1 MKNLKLLMLF
11 VLCLFIGGC
20 GVDSAGGDLKQV
32 EARDYSPQTEQILV
46 DTTGDMFIKG
56 FNAKGQGT
64 SSILIKDTTWQKKVN
79 VPKIVYFI
87 RMTPEQ
93 VGKYS
98 KEVGYWTK
106 DFMLAC
112 AMLLLITVFTYF
124 ALKGDWFKSW
134 GKGGA
139 IGATYL
145 VALSIT
151 VRTYQKVPSELAGNN
166 LKQLSRTEYN
176 ERVKTDPNFDA
187 FWQEKWDRN
196 ELSTITNKKAL
207 WK

>member
-1 MKNLKLLMLF
+1 MKNLKLLMVLT
-11 VLCLFIGGC
+11 LCLFIGAC

-46 DTTGDMFIKG
+46 DTTGDFSIKG

-64 SSILIKDTTWQKKVN
+64 YLTVKDTTWQKVVN
-79 VPKIVYFI
+79 VPKVVYFI

-98 KEVGYWTK
+98 KEVNYWTT
-106 DFMLAC
+106 DFLLGC
-112 AMLLLITVFTYF
+112 AMLLLVVILTYF
-124 ALKGDWFKSW
+124 ALKNDWFKSW
-134 GKGGA
+134 GKGGS
-139 IGATYL
+139 IGLAYL
-145 VALSIT
+145 VAISIT

-166 LKQLSRTEYN
+166 LKQLSRAEYN

-187 FWQEKWDRN
+187 FWQEKWDNN
-196 ELSTITNKKAL
+196 ELVTITNKKSL